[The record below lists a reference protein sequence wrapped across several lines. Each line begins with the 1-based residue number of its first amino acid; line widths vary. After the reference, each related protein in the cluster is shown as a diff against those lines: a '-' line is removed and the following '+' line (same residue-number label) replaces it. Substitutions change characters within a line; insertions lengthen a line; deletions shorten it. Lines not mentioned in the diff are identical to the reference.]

1 MITDSISGS
10 GTVNGINRFSE
21 LTSEDFVKIM
31 FTELSNQD
39 PSQPQDSSKLLE
51 QISSLRDIE
60 SNMQL
65 MTQIS
70 DLVGENQF
78 ASAANLIGKHV
89 IGKNEEFESVQG
101 TVTSAS
107 VEDDK
112 IILTLESGE
121 RVPFKNVE
129 QIDVIQGDD
138 SSE

>member
-1 MITDSISGS
+1 M
-10 GTVNGINRFSE
+10 
-21 LTSEDFVKIM
+21 
-31 FTELSNQD
+31 
-39 PSQPQDSSKLLE
+39 
-51 QISSLRDIE
+51 
-60 SNMQL
+60 
-65 MTQIS
+65 
-70 DLVGENQF
+70 GENQF

-129 QIDVIQGDD
+129 QIDVIQDD
-138 SSE
+138 NSSD

>member
-10 GTVNGINRFSE
+10 GTANGINRFSE

-107 VEDDK
+107 IENDK

-129 QIDVIQGDD
+129 QIDVIQDNK
-138 SSE
+138 SSD